1 MEQPADM
8 RSTTPDTLAPT
19 VKTAAPAD
27 QAAVTDVVVLAF
39 SADPMARWS
48 WPNPQAYLAN
58 FPRLVRA
65 FGEKA
70 FIHGT
75 AFYIENFLG
84 AALWLPPGVHPDE
97 AALVNLTQDSIAR
110 STQSDIL
117 AIFEQMSRFHPSEPH
132 WFLPL
137 LAVDPAQQG
146 KGYGSALLQ
155 PVLAQCDREKRLAYL
170 ESSNPRNIPLYQRHG
185 FEVLGSIQ
193 SGASPT
199 VVPML
204 RKPR

>member
-1 MEQPADM
+1 M
-8 RSTTPDTLAPT
+8 RSTTANTVAPT
-19 VKTAAPAD
+19 VKTAKPAD

-39 SADPMARWS
+39 STDPMARWS
-48 WPNPQAYLAN
+48 WPNPPAYLAN

-70 FIHGT
+70 FVHGT
-75 AFYIENFLG
+75 AFYIENYLG
-84 AALWLPPGVHPDE
+84 AALWLPPGVGPDE
-97 AALVNLTQDSIAR
+97 AAMMNLAQDSIDR
-110 STQSDIL
+110 ELQGDIF
-117 AIFEQMSRFHPSEPH
+117 AIFEQMGRFHPSEPH

-137 LAVDPAQQG
+137 LAVDPAHQG

-155 PVLAQCDREKRLAYL
+155 PVLARCDRDKKLAYL
-170 ESSNPRNIPLYQRHG
+170 ESSNPRNIPLYERHG
-185 FEVLGSIQ
+185 FKVLGSIQ